1 MLLVPGSSTIG
12 THPRRV
18 VNGQAVTFVGRLRSL
33 PVPVGGKLVE
43 LQVRLSGH
51 WQTFRT
57 VRSDTSG
64 AWRVRYRFRRS
75 CGLLRYRFRARLP
88 AESGYPFEAGRTR
101 AIGVRVPGSSLPM
114 TRTGPW
120 DASRTRVGIAKVGPS
135 RNGGHVIDRVRSKL
149 SYANVMAT
157 LAVFIS
163 LGGTSYATLQLTGHD
178 VRDGSLTGR
187 DLRRNSLG
195 GRPIKESRLGIVP
208 HARNADRLDGVTAA
222 RLFVRC
228 PGGTVPVSDVCVE
241 ESSAAC
247 RPVHESRQWRAN
259 RSNRRT
265 NTGAAPPESRRAH
278 DGHRRLRHHPRR
290 RR

>member
-1 MLLVPGSSTIG
+1 VAGDVRTPDGRPLGDATVQVLARAATSPERAVALLRTDQHGRFEYLARATATTILRVVYQGSATTLPSQREVSLLVSGSSTIG

-101 AIGVRVPGSSLPM
+101 AIGVRVRGAP
-114 TRTGPW
+114 
-120 DASRTRVGIAKVGPS
+120 
-135 RNGGHVIDRVRSKL
+135 
-149 SYANVMAT
+149 
-157 LAVFIS
+157 
-163 LGGTSYATLQLTGHD
+163 
-178 VRDGSLTGR
+178 
-187 DLRRNSLG
+187 
-195 GRPIKESRLGIVP
+195 
-208 HARNADRLDGVTAA
+208 
-222 RLFVRC
+222 
-228 PGGTVPVSDVCVE
+228 
-241 ESSAAC
+241 C
-247 RPVHESRQWRAN
+247 R
-259 RSNRRT
+259 
-265 NTGAAPPESRRAH
+265 
-278 DGHRRLRHHPRR
+278 
-290 RR
+290 